1 MTLSNTEPRRK
12 GLLGRDGKAVL
23 VAFDHGLGFG
33 PSAGSEYPAL
43 VLEQVIEGGADGVLV
58 SPGLHRRFGDILDS
72 RINVILSI
80 PTDAKYVEYAAQTKC
95 VGVKT
100 TFFGDVMQTEPFFA
114 MEDIALTCQAYGIE
128 HLDEVVP
135 SLPGTT
141 QALRDDALVQIACRK
156 AAELGADVVKTAYPD
171 TKEGFRRAVSTTFI
185 PVVILG
191 GVKTDDA
198 GLLRM
203 TKDSIDAGGSGVAYG
218 RNVWGRKDP
227 KAMVKA
233 LRAIVHN
240 GKTVEDGLAILN
252 GS

>member
-1 MTLSNTEPRRK
+1 MTLGNTEPRRK
-12 GLLGRDGKAVL
+12 GLLGRDGKGVL

-33 PSAGSEYPAL
+33 PTAGSEYPAL

-58 SPGLHRRFGDILDS
+58 SPGLHRRFADLLDS

-100 TFFGDVMQTEPFFA
+100 TFFGDVMQTGPFFA

-141 QALRDDALVQIACRK
+141 QALHDDGLVQVACRK

-185 PVVILG
+185 
-191 GVKTDDA
+191 
-198 GLLRM
+198 LRM
-203 TKDSIDAGGSGVAYG
+203 TKDSVDAGGSGVAFG

-233 LRAIVHN
+233 LRAIVHD